1 MPELKKFEETEKKIA
16 QAENV
21 LLENGKY
28 VSVDFEEDDEY
39 HLVEHEKGSKNM
51 LTKQHIKVH
60 MRHIEDKLRKRAE
73 QDAVE
78 VSMPY

>member
-16 QAENV
+16 QGENV

-39 HLVEHEKGSKNM
+39 HLIEHEKGSKNM
-51 LTKQHIKVH
+51 LTKQHIKIH
-60 MRHIEDKLRKRAE
+60 MRHIEQKLQSKVERN
-73 QDAVE
+73 AVE
-78 VSMPY
+78 ASMPY

>member
-28 VSVDFEEDDEY
+28 VSVDFEEDDKY
-39 HLVEHEKGSKNM
+39 HLIEHEKGSKNM
-51 LTKQHIKVH
+51 LTKQHIKAH
-60 MRHIEDKLRKRAE
+60 MRHIEQKLRRKAE